1 MRLQIYGT
9 KALEQKLLQKSL
21 TDFTEVSHR
30 NIRAI
35 YSRAAKPGGTP
46 VDSNELRRS
55 LKYRDGELGYGAPH
69 APHVEYGHRKVGGGF
84 VPGQYYLKRNVDTQ
98 RPIYKL
104 ELKTEL
110 RK

>member
-1 MRLQIYGT
+1 MRMQIYGT
-9 KALEQKLLQKSL
+9 KALEQKLMQKSL
-21 TDFTEVSHR
+21 TDFKAVSHR

-46 VDSNELRRS
+46 VLSNELRRS
-55 LKYRDGELGYGAPH
+55 LKYRDGELGYGAEH

-98 RPIYKL
+98 RPIYKE